1 MTDAEPKTLE
11 ERVRVLEDERELR
24 DLLSRYSFTADL
36 GRTAEY
42 TDLYTE
48 DGAIDL
54 RDMGLKRFEG
64 KRMIH
69 DEFING
75 PNASSRFGKAFHH
88 AAPTVF
94 HIDGDDAEGE
104 GYSIMMVLQD
114 DGAITIAHANYSHWT
129 FRRVDGHW
137 HIVERDIRLI
147 GSAEAA
153 EIFSRTLP

>member
-1 MTDAEPKTLE
+1 MPETEPKPLE
-11 ERVRVLEDERELR
+11 ARLRVLEDERELR

-42 TDLYTE
+42 ADLYTD
-48 DGAIDL
+48 DGAINL

-64 KRMIH
+64 KQMIH

-94 HIDGDDAEGE
+94 HIEGDDAEGE

-114 DGAITIAHANYSHWT
+114 DGSITIAHANYSHWT
-129 FRRVDGHW
+129 FRRVDGQW
-137 HIVERDIRLI
+137 RIVERNIRLI
-147 GSAEAA
+147 GSPEAA
-153 EIFSRTLP
+153 EIFTRTLV